1 MLYQAMKGAEG
12 MIEITQTDKAGII
25 SEFGFKPE
33 NGSLIMVA
41 SDNGIIFGAGEIKLS
56 EKYAVLKDIKM
67 KENYDIACFKI
78 SIAKS
83 LLNLADL
90 RGIKIVFSNSDDEK
104 LTEALKF
111 AKCADTGFEKPE
123 YSENLSEIAENYKMF
138 LNLKGYFTAH
148 CC

>member
-1 MLYQAMKGAEG
+1 MKGADR
-12 MIEITQTDKAGII
+12 MIEITQTDKASII

-33 NGSLIMVA
+33 NGSLIMAA
-41 SDNGIIFGAGEIKLS
+41 SESGIVFGAGEIKLS

-90 RGIKIVFSNSDDEK
+90 RGIKIVFSDSDDEK
-104 LTEALKF
+104 LTGALKF
-111 AKCADTGFEKPE
+111 SNCADFDFERIG
-123 YSENLSEIAENYKMF
+123 YSKNMSEIAENYKMF
-138 LNLKGYFTAH
+138 LDLKGYFTAH